1 MNDTNNPW
9 VASDWQ
15 TTSFCPVWADSR
27 QRLIVELFEE
37 LDLPTKDLPFQPMK
51 HLSID
56 IHEWK
61 HEVTGTTWYQATCR
75 DTGRAVEGVFDDEEA
90 FYKAKHQMVLDIELF
105 LQREAQ
111 EVEPTNTQKS

>member
-15 TTSFCPVWADSR
+15 TTSFCCVWPDSR
-27 QRLIVELFEE
+27 QRLIVELLEE
-37 LDLPTKDLPFQPMK
+37 LEMPIKNLPFEPMK

-56 IHEWK
+56 ISEWTHK
-61 HEVTGTTWYQATCR
+61 DTGEKYYSAKCR
-75 DTGRAVEGVFDDEEA
+75 DTGRAVEGVFESEED
-90 FYKAKHQMVLDIELF
+90 FWKAKHQMVLDIELA

-111 EVEPTNTQKS
+111 AQQS

>member
-15 TTSFCPVWADSR
+15 TTTFAPVWADSKL
-27 QRLIVELFEE
+27 RLIVELFEE
-37 LDLPTKDLPFQPMK
+37 ADLPTKDLPFSPMK

-56 IHEWK
+56 IHEWTHK
-61 HEVTGTTWYQATCR
+61 DTGEKYYSAKCR
-75 DTGRAVEGVFDDEEA
+75 DTGRAVEGVFESEED
-90 FYKAKHQMVLDIELF
+90 FYKAKHQMVLDIEYA

-111 EVEPTNTQKS
+111 PQQS

>member
-15 TTSFCPVWADSR
+15 TTTFAPVWADIR
-27 QRLIVELFEE
+27 QRRIVELFIE
-37 LDLPTKDLPFQPMK
+37 LDLPTKDLPFESMK

-56 IHEWK
+56 IHQWTHK
-61 HEVTGTTWYQATCR
+61 DTGVKYYSATCR
-75 DTGRAVEGVFDDEEA
+75 DTGRVVEGVFESEED
-90 FYKAKHQMVLDIELF
+90 FYKAKHQMVLDIEYA

-111 EVEPTNTQKS
+111 TQQS